1 MSLSQQVIS
10 QINSGKYDST
20 FSRLYGSQSEIIASA
35 RSRYIN
41 AILKFEELY
50 GKERHIKLF
59 SAPGRTEI
67 GGNHTDHNHGR
78 VLAAAINLDVIAVV
92 SPCEKPAVT
101 IKSEGY
107 NADVIDLSI
116 MSPIEDEVGHSGS
129 LIRGICSKFSQL
141 GYKMGGFDAYTTS
154 DVLKGSGLSS
164 SAAFEVLVATI
175 LNDLFNDGVVSAADK
190 AKISQYAENVYFG
203 KPSGLMDQM
212 ASSSGGFVTIDFKDT
227 ENPIVK
233 RVDFDFSAY
242 NHALCIVDT
251 KGNHADL
258 TEDYAACRFEMND
271 VAKALGKE
279 VLREVDP
286 QEFYANIQKIREQC
300 SDRAALRA
308 IHFFGDNDRVSEQVK
323 ALENKDFEEFKKLV
337 VESGQS
343 SFMYLQNIYSCKQ
356 PTEQGVALA
365 LALSDKILK
374 SKGAWRV
381 HGGGFAGTIQ
391 AFVPFELLELY
402 RSTMRAVFG
411 EDCCYVL
418 SVRPYGGIEVVE
430 NL

>member
-1 MSLSQQVIS
+1 MLLSQQVIS
-10 QINSGKYDST
+10 QIKSGKYDKT
-20 FSRLYGSQSEIIASA
+20 FSRLYGSRPEIIASA
-35 RSRYIN
+35 RSRYIE
-41 AILKFEELY
+41 AILKFEELF
-50 GKERHIKLF
+50 GKDRHIRLF

-78 VLAAAINLDVIAVV
+78 VLAAAINLDIIAVV
-92 SPCEKPAVT
+92 SPCEKFTVT

-107 NADVIDLSI
+107 NADVIDLST
-116 MSPIEDEVGHSGS
+116 MSPQKDEIGRSAS
-129 LIRGICSKFSQL
+129 LIRGICSKFSQS
-141 GYKMGGFDAYTTS
+141 GYKVGGFDAYTTS
-154 DVLKGSGLSS
+154 QVLKGSGLSS

-175 LNDLFNDGVVSAADK
+175 LNDLFNDGAVNAVDK

-212 ASSSGGFVTIDFKDT
+212 ASSSGGFVTIDFKDN

-233 RVDFDFSAY
+233 KVEFDFSAY

-251 KGNHADL
+251 KGSHADL
-258 TEDYAACRFEMND
+258 TDDYAACRFEMNE
-271 VAKALGKE
+271 VAKTLGKE
-279 VLREVDP
+279 VLREVEP
-286 QEFYANIQKIREQC
+286 QEFYASIHKIRERC
-300 SDRAALRA
+300 SDRALLRA
-308 IHFFGDNDRVSEQVK
+308 IHFFADNDRVLKQVE

-343 SFMYLQNIYSCKQ
+343 SFMYLQNIFSCKQ
-356 PTEQGVALA
+356 PAEQGVALA

-374 SKGAWRV
+374 GRGAWRV

-391 AFVPFELLELY
+391 AFVPIDLLEAY
-402 RSTMRAVFG
+402 RSSMEEVFG
-411 EDCCYVL
+411 EGCCYVL